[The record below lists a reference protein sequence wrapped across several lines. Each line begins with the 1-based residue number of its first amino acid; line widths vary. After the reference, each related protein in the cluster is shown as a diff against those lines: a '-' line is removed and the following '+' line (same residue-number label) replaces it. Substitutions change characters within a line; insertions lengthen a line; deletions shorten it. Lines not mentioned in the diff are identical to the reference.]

1 MGGGGVNALRHDD
14 DGEMGEGDKG
24 DDSGVNGLLLLLRE
38 NHGSLARRMLRR
50 RRAAANE
57 ASLNTTKS
65 LT

>member
-1 MGGGGVNALRHDD
+1 
-14 DGEMGEGDKG
+14 MGEGDKG